1 MDTVILFPFAQY
13 WWFYGL
19 FTLFILGLLA
29 LDLGVFHRK
38 AHAVSLKEA
47 AIWSVVWV
55 GLGLGFT
62 ALLWQYA
69 HWRLPQV
76 LGDAAA
82 ATAAADRIGL
92 EYLAGY
98 VVEKALAVD
107 NVFVIAMVFAW
118 FQVPAAFQHRVLFLG
133 ILGALVFR
141 AIFISLGSVLLH
153 YEWIVWAAGIFL
165 ILTGVKMAVFGNQQV
180 DPGRNIMVRLVR
192 RVLPVT
198 DGYRGERLLVRE
210 AGVLMATPLFLCL
223 VFIEVS
229 DVVFAID
236 SVPAIFALTSEPL
249 VVFTSNILA
258 ILGLRSMYF
267 LLAGVMDRFHLLKY
281 GLSAILVF
289 VGLKMAWLNS
299 AFGGKFPI
307 AWSLGIIFGILAVSV
322 VLSLLIRPRAVA
334 GATAPAAP
342 RGGAVS

>member
-1 MDTVILFPFAQY
+1 
-13 WWFYGL
+13 
-19 FTLFILGLLA
+19 
-29 LDLGVFHRK
+29 
-38 AHAVSLKEA
+38 
-47 AIWSVVWV
+47 
-55 GLGLGFT
+55 
-62 ALLWQYA
+62 
-69 HWRLPQV
+69 
-76 LGDAAA
+76 
-82 ATAAADRIGL
+82 
-92 EYLAGY
+92 
-98 VVEKALAVD
+98 
-107 NVFVIAMVFAW
+107 
-118 FQVPAAFQHRVLFLG
+118 
-133 ILGALVFR
+133 
-141 AIFISLGSVLLH
+141 
-153 YEWIVWAAGIFL
+153 
-165 ILTGVKMAVFGNQQV
+165 
-180 DPGRNIMVRLVR
+180 MVRLVR